1 MKLLFF
7 FFFFLCLLAMAN
19 GGGIFL
25 GKAPTPIS
33 TPPKKETGAEE
44 IQKRKKQQQ
53 EEEAARLKKQR
64 EEEEEDLLLH
74 EVATMHQPTSW
85 IWSMA
90 VARIPSG
97 MVEKTHSVTHAISVM
112 TDPLSLSA
120 LWSEY
125 VPWRRARE
133 LALILGSLALSYCLW
148 QVWGVLQLWR
158 LGKVKRA

>member
-7 FFFFLCLLAMAN
+7 FFFFLCVLAMAS

-25 GKAPTPIS
+25 GKAPTPTS
-33 TPPKKETGAEE
+33 TPPRKETGTEE
-44 IQKRKKQQQ
+44 IQKRKKQQ

-158 LGKVKRA
+158 LGKVKKA